1 MLPAIITDRKRE
13 IDELCRAHHVRRLE
27 LFGSAATG
35 DWDPARS
42 DLDFLVKFNAEA
54 PFTTHGDLEDAL
66 RSLFERD
73 VDLIFDGS
81 FSNPYLRQ
89 AVEESRTH
97 LWGDHRPA
105 RPRNGVRVSK
115 SRALKYLWDV
125 QQEADYLTRLSSDVS
140 RTEMME
146 SEHLV
151 RSVPQSLTTI
161 GEALNNLAEQDQ
173 AIAERITGHRGY
185 VGMRNIL
192 VHQYMR
198 IDWDQVWHTVT
209 KEIPVL
215 VREVDELIAE
225 LDPQQEDA

>member
-1 MLPAIITDRKRE
+1 MLPAIITERKRE

-35 DWDPARS
+35 EWDPANS
-42 DLDFLVKFNAEA
+42 DLDFLVSFSLEHPWAER
-54 PFTTHGDLEDAL
+54 
-66 RSLFERD
+66 RSLEEAFEKLFARD
-73 VDLIFDGS
+73 VDLIRDREFR
-81 FSNPYLRQ
+81 NPYFRQ
-89 AVEESRTH
+89 SVELSRTH
-97 LWGDHRPA
+97 LWGDHRPVN
-105 RPRNGVRVSK
+105 PRTGARVSK
-115 SRALKYLWDV
+115 SRTLKHLWDV

-140 RTEMME
+140 LKEMVA

-161 GEALNNLAEQDQ
+161 GEALNNLAEHDK
-173 AIAERITGHRGY
+173 AVAERITGYRGY

-209 KEIPVL
+209 KEVPVL
-215 VREVDELIAE
+215 ACEVDELIAE
-225 LDPQQEDA
+225 LDPQHEDV